1 MISCV
6 EGIEH
11 GERQLA
17 EVSTR
22 HSEVK
27 RGRERSEAG
36 SRRSENRR
44 ELGIGIGECGFKGEE
59 LGVRIQESGEK
70 ERILEWSI
78 FFLCMKYFLHNKI
91 TIAIFPYFFL
101 K

>member
-59 LGVRIQESGEK
+59 LGVRIQESGVRRK
-70 ERILEWSI
+70 GKDIGMVN
-78 FFLCMKYFLHNKI
+78 FLPLYE
-91 TIAIFPYFFL
+91 IFPA
-101 K
+101 